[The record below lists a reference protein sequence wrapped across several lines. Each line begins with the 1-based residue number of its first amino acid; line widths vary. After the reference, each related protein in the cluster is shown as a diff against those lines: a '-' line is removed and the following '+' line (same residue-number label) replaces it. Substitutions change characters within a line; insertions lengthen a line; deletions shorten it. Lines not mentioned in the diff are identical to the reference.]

1 MIFWLLDSEQLVIAT
16 DGCKQTVSEYILA
29 IIRAAQ
35 KIITDEPTLED
46 DIKDYDE
53 FIDNTFDSMLEDEA
67 SSDTN
72 EDSSVVINDV
82 VEKVKM

>member
-1 MIFWLLDSEQLVIAT
+1 M
-16 DGCKQTVSEYILA
+16 
-29 IIRAAQ
+29 
-35 KIITDEPTLED
+35 LED

-72 EDSSVVINDV
+72 EDSSVVIHDV

>member
-35 KIITDEPTLED
+35 KIITDEPMLED

-72 EDSSVVINDV
+72 EDSSVVIHDV

>member
-1 MIFWLLDSEQLVIAT
+1 
-16 DGCKQTVSEYILA
+16 VSEYILA

-35 KIITDEPTLED
+35 KIITDEPMLED

-72 EDSSVVINDV
+72 EDSSVVIHVV

>member
-1 MIFWLLDSEQLVIAT
+1 M
-16 DGCKQTVSEYILA
+16 SEYILT

-35 KIITDEPTLED
+35 KIITDEPPLED

-72 EDSSVVINDV
+72 EDSSVVIQDV